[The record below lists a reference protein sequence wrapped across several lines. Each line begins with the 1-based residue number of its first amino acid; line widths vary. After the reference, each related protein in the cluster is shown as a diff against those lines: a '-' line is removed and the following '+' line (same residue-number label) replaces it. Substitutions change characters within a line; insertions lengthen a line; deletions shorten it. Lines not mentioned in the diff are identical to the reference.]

1 MNMRKI
7 LYVALVAIVGIC
19 FVSCNKKQKDF
30 YLSDLQGKWLED
42 GTKHYVN
49 FTTESA
55 AEDYQ
60 ADYFWGYEWDE
71 TNPSTAVHE
80 EDVLND
86 RHGNGWFAYRL
97 TKDELLEIHRMNQS
111 WADIPKVYTMVIL
124 TSSKMTYHRKDY
136 KDEKVNFTKQ

>member
-1 MNMRKI
+1 MKKI
-7 LYVALVAIVGIC
+7 LYVAFVAIVGVC

-30 YLSDLQGKWLED
+30 YLSDLQGLWLED

-60 ADYFWGYEWDE
+60 ADFMWGYEWDE
-71 TNPSTAVHE
+71 ADSVF
-80 EDVLND
+80 EDLVLND
-86 RHGNGWFAYRL
+86 RHKNGWFVYRL
-97 TKDELLEIHRMNQS
+97 TKDELLELHKTGED
-111 WADIPKVYTMVIL
+111 WADIPKVYTMVVL

-136 KDEKVNFTKQ
+136 KDEKVNFTKQQ